1 MENYVVA
8 IYCFID
14 DLRKKLIQK
23 DESFRKTS
31 DAEIITTAIIAAKY
45 FGCNMVKARAYM
57 ASHHRVIFI
66 DKSGFNRRIHKLHDF
81 MVTLFYLFG
90 QTIKELNEESI
101 YIIDSFPV
109 RVCHN
114 IRIERSKIL
123 KDKKL
128 YRGKCVSKREY
139 FFGFKVQVIVTKQG
153 IPVDF
158 YLLAGSKSDITGLKA
173 MNINLPENSLLYADS
188 AYTDYKLEDDYK
200 EIEKIILKVERK
212 SNSKR
217 ADKPYQAFLK
227 KQMRKRV
234 EISFSEIVKE
244 FPNHI
249 HAVTTK
255 GFALKIFLFIF
266 AFAIF
271 KSIS

>member
-128 YRGKCVSKREY
+128 YRGKCVSKREC